1 MKTKTLEAP
10 AAVQKDAQAAQML
23 SAWVAQNSLHYALD
37 AGAWKAEGR
46 DEAAM
51 WGLLL
56 AGVVRQVADA
66 MRAKEGADRDE
77 TMEGI
82 IDAML
87 ESLNDP
93 KAGNALP

>member
-1 MKTKTLEAP
+1 MKNKILEAP
-10 AAVQKDAQAAQML
+10 ATVQKDAQAVQVL
-23 SAWVAQNSLHYALD
+23 SAWVAGKSLHYALD
-37 AGAWKAEGR
+37 ATAWKAGGR
-46 DEAAM
+46 DEPAM

-56 AGVVRQVADA
+56 AGAVRQVADA
-66 MRAKEGADRDE
+66 MRASEGADRDE

-82 IDAML
+82 VDAML